1 MGWYKVNKRIS
12 ALILIGAI
20 ALAMLSGCKADDD
33 EINLD
38 YSGGEQQL
46 QFDDDDTALKNPSED
61 QENQTSGKPND
72 SATDETPDK
81 KEDGGQND
89 TPSGGQSSDA
99 DDSNGEKPAD
109 KNTPSGESNQDS
121 SSVGL
126 KETFAGSEPIKVS
139 AGETVWYGPASTAQK
154 EQLTFTD
161 SAGKTTKVETD
172 QLQKVDTFNNGY
184 VIYAYKAS
192 AAGSVTLQVPETYKD
207 LFLATKE
214 TMDLNVYYTYWDNIK
229 DRNLFVASLDKSS
242 KQVDIDGKL
251 KNSENSNAMHAIPV
265 KEGDTL
271 TFAPVSPATM
281 VLGCGYDAKMK
292 PVDIISGYGL
302 KESIV
307 FTHGMRAY
315 TYTVPAGVS
324 FVRFN
329 VPKDEHETYLVMKN
343 KEFDVN
349 YYTRT
354 MKVAPEHLD
363 NPLKGKTCLF
373 IGDSLCSAAQDTKID
388 GQRGWAR
395 RVKQLSGAIPTN
407 VGRGGPTFSDV
418 SMKDPDAT
426 EYHVI
431 YKQLYRTA
439 GQKFDYILL
448 EGGGND
454 ARGNAP
460 IGKPSK
466 GYNPD
471 YFDLST
477 FAGGME
483 MMIYTAIKEYGDT
496 AALGFLMAYKMP
508 RSTKGVLANKMGDYY
523 AVAAEICKKWDI
535 SYLDMYNN
543 DEIYAKL
550 NPMGT
555 EHVPDGIHADDS
567 GYDIIGPYINEYMKS
582 MTPVTQRIR
591 DELAAIED

>member
-1 MGWYKVNKRIS
+1 MNKRIL
-12 ALILIGAI
+12 ALILIGAM
-20 ALAMLSGCKADDD
+20 ALSMLSGCKSGD
-33 EINLD
+33 EDFNLD

-46 QFDDDDTALKNPSED
+46 QFGEDDTTSED
-61 QENQTSGKPND
+61 SNAGQGNQTSGKPND
-72 SATDETPDK
+72 SAVDETPNQN
-81 KEDGGQND
+81 EDGGQND

-109 KNTPSGESNQDS
+109 QNKPSGGSNQES
-121 SSVGL
+121 SSGGL
-126 KETFAGSEPIKVS
+126 KETFTGNDSIKVS

-161 SAGKTTKVETD
+161 SAGKATKVEVD

-184 VIYAYKAS
+184 VIFAYKAS
-192 AAGSVTLQVPETYKD
+192 AAGSVALEIPETYKE
-207 LFLATKE
+207 LFLASKDE
-214 TMDLNVYYTYWDNIK
+214 MDLNAYYTYWDNIK
-229 DRNLFVASLDKSS
+229 DRNLYVSSLDKCS
-242 KQVDIDGKL
+242 KQIDTDGKL
-251 KNSENSNAMHAIPV
+251 KNSKDSNAMHAIPV

-271 TFAPVSPATM
+271 TFAPVSPGTM

-292 PVDIISGYGL
+292 PIDIISGYGL
-302 KESIV
+302 KEAFV
-307 FTHGMRAY
+307 FTYGMRAY
-315 TYTVPAGVS
+315 TYTVPAGISYVQ
-324 FVRFN
+324 FN
-329 VPKDEHETYLVMKN
+329 VPEDAQDTYLVMKN

-349 YYTRT
+349 YYTKT
-354 MKVAPEHLD
+354 MKVSSDHLD

-395 RVKQLSGAIPTN
+395 RVKELSGAIPTN
-407 VGRGGPTFSDV
+407 VGRGGSTFSDV
-418 SMKDPDAT
+418 SMKDSDAT

-466 GYNPD
+466 GYDPD

-496 AALGFLMAYKMP
+496 AALGYLMAYKMP
-508 RSTKGVLANKMGDYY
+508 RSTKGVLADKMGEYY

-535 SYLDMYNN
+535 SYLDMYNH
-543 DEIYAKL
+543 DEIYGKL

-591 DELAAIED
+591 DELAAIK